1 MQQKAFD
8 FSTTEILDWELKNID
23 NALLRE
29 EIRITKHAQLAAQED
44 NVSFVQLFEAI
55 LVGILV
61 GIPVSKDLPD
71 NKLNRIPGINYEHK
85 IKDGRWIRIK
95 VAWLEGYAVITV
107 YQI

>member
-1 MQQKAFD
+1 MQHKAFD

-29 EIRITKHAQLAAQED
+29 EIRITKHAQLAAQDD
-44 NVSFVQLFEAI
+44 NISFVQLFEAI
-55 LVGILV
+55 LVGTA
-61 GIPVSKDLPD
+61 VSKDLPD
-71 NKLNRIPGINYEHK
+71 NKKQRIPGINFEHK

-95 VAWLEGYAVITV
+95 VAWLEGYAVITA

>member
-1 MQQKAFD
+1 MQHKAFD

-55 LVGILV
+55 LVGT
-61 GIPVSKDLPD
+61 PVSKDLPN
-71 NKLNRIPGINYEHK
+71 NKLNRIPEINLDHK

>member
-55 LVGILV
+55 LVGT
-61 GIPVSKDLPD
+61 PVSKDLPD